1 MKLIVIVQK
10 YNNTEVMFSKKKVLV
25 QLLEL
30 VVELEVE
37 DLAGSD
43 AVFFIPPRVASTVLT
58 PPR

>member
-1 MKLIVIVQK
+1 
-10 YNNTEVMFSKKKVLV
+10 MFSKEMVV

-43 AVFFIPPRVASTVLT
+43 EVFFIPPRAASTVLT

>member
-1 MKLIVIVQK
+1 
-10 YNNTEVMFSKKKVLV
+10 MFPKKKVLV

-43 AVFFIPPRVASTVLT
+43 AVFFIPPRAASTVLT